1 MRQKGALHF
10 SFMGGDSKVDDDLE
24 GMKHFQVLQPSNKS
38 CESKK
43 QLIYKWNFYW
53 GLKTVLVTKQ

>member
-1 MRQKGALHF
+1 
-10 SFMGGDSKVDDDLE
+10 MGDDSKVDDDLE
-24 GMKHFQVLQPSNKS
+24 GMKHFQVLQPSNKLS
-38 CESKK
+38 ESKQ